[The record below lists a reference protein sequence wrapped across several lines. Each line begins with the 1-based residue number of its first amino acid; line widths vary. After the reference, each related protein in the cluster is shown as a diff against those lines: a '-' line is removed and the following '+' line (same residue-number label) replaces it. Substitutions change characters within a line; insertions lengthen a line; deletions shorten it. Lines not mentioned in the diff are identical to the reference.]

1 MLVFDLIQIGNK
13 LYLFRKRCGMTQE
26 EVAEAADLS
35 YRTYSDI
42 ERGKVNMRI
51 TTLLKICTVL
61 HVTPDEILTSSD
73 DDITVNQQEVFDRMN
88 ACSPKDKKTALQLI
102 NVYLQSLAE

>member
-1 MLVFDLIQIGNK
+1 
-13 LYLFRKRCGMTQE
+13 MTQE

-35 YRTYSDI
+35 YRTYSGI
-42 ERGKVNMRI
+42 ERGNVNMRI
-51 TTLLKICTVL
+51 GTLLKICTVL

-88 ACSPKDKKTALQLI
+88 ACSPKDKKTALQLL

>member
-1 MLVFDLIQIGNK
+1 
-13 LYLFRKRCGMTQE
+13 MTQE

-88 ACSPKDKKTALQLI
+88 ACSPKDKKTALQLL